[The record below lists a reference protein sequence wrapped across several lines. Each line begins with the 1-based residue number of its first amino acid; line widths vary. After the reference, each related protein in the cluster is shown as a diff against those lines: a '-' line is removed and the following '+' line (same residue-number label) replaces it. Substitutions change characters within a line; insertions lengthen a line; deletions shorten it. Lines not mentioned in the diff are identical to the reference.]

1 MPTSHQP
8 ASPPADPA
16 RLARRNRRRL
26 LRLKRQH
33 EATLLAYYSRGTS
46 YSEPVAS
53 LAYGLASA
61 LGRTDNDLLWH
72 AVVGASSLELYGR
85 TAFGLGLAAHHP
97 DADDALDAGLGAH
110 ERVLAA
116 LRDEV
121 HRLNPPATPD
131 RAAADDGVLPTT
143 ATGPTDRAIRL
154 SPEPRFLL
162 ARHWSLY
169 DAMLHSPYL
178 AARLQLWSAR
188 GVARLDKFLAVMG
201 VSLGQSR
208 QGYRYMKMEIRRGL
222 RQKLLQY
229 APRMGLP
236 GLVPRGMGVGAQRW
250 EGYGFVRCWGW
261 EACLSAVDVAVI
273 VGAMLEVGRP
283 EKGRGDEGNDEPADG
298 VTVDEDGQIQSDE
311 YASRFTM
318 AYDALDA
325 KK

>member
-1 MPTSHQP
+1 M
-8 ASPPADPA
+8 
-16 RLARRNRRRL
+16 
-26 LRLKRQH
+26 
-33 EATLLAYYSRGTS
+33 
-46 YSEPVAS
+46 AS

-97 DADDALDAGLGAH
+97 DADDDSDRTPGAH
-110 ERVLAA
+110 ERVLTA

-121 HRLNPPATPD
+121 HRLNPPAAPD
-131 RAAADDGVLPTT
+131 RAGGVGAAADDGVLPTT

-178 AARLQLWSAR
+178 AARLQLWSNR

-201 VSLGQSR
+201 VSLDQSH
-208 QGYRYMKMEIRRGL
+208 QGYRYMKMDIRRSL

-236 GLVPRGMGVGAQRW
+236 GLVPRGVGVGPQRW

-261 EACLSAVDVAVI
+261 EACLSAADVAVI

-283 EKGRGDEGNDEPADG
+283 EKGRGAQDDDEPTNGAA
-298 VTVDEDGQIQSDE
+298 VDEDGQIQSDE
-311 YASRFTM
+311 FASRFNM
-318 AYDALDA
+318 AYDALNS